1 MFERIK
7 GFITGRELLASERAK
22 LVAYFT
28 DISALIYHIAIFFV
42 FLILDISPMFFYNI
56 LSISL
61 FTVIL
66 LRIKTAKSYVLM
78 YTVAALEVILH
89 QILAD
94 YFLGSET
101 CFHYFIL
108 LMGLLPFL
116 VFRSN
121 FKLATPFTLVN
132 STIFIIIENIYIKPA
147 YHIAPWISVF
157 IKVMNITIT
166 VYVIIFMIIIFTLA
180 IFNFEANLK
189 NSNQAM
195 SNEIRMA
202 SIIQQKFFK
211 QDTNNLKGLDVVYYS
226 KPMAGVSGD
235 IYDFYKNGNVLEGL
249 GIFDISGHGISSGLV
264 TMLVKNIIHHEFFN
278 NPDMELWEI
287 MNIIND
293 RVIEEKGD
301 IENYL
306 TGIIARFKGKKLEL
320 CSAGHPM
327 PIIYHHK
334 TGTCEIIKQKENT
347 SGAIGIKGFPVFYN
361 SVFVDFEN
369 GDELILYS
377 DGVTDIYNDKKE
389 EYGIERFIN
398 KIENVAD
405 NTVTAQMNEIS
416 ESLEAFKENQKQ
428 PDDITVIIVKK
439 IKNAAK

>member
-108 LMGLLPFL
+108 LMGLLPFF

-189 NSNQAM
+189 KSN
-195 SNEIRMA
+195 
-202 SIIQQKFFK
+202 F
-211 QDTNNLKGLDVVYYS
+211 
-226 KPMAGVSGD
+226 
-235 IYDFYKNGNVLEGL
+235 
-249 GIFDISGHGISSGLV
+249 
-264 TMLVKNIIHHEFFN
+264 
-278 NPDMELWEI
+278 
-287 MNIIND
+287 
-293 RVIEEKGD
+293 
-301 IENYL
+301 
-306 TGIIARFKGKKLEL
+306 
-320 CSAGHPM
+320 
-327 PIIYHHK
+327 
-334 TGTCEIIKQKENT
+334 
-347 SGAIGIKGFPVFYN
+347 
-361 SVFVDFEN
+361 
-369 GDELILYS
+369 
-377 DGVTDIYNDKKE
+377 
-389 EYGIERFIN
+389 
-398 KIENVAD
+398 
-405 NTVTAQMNEIS
+405 
-416 ESLEAFKENQKQ
+416 
-428 PDDITVIIVKK
+428 VIIILSFKTLL
-439 IKNAAK
+439 